1 MIKEFLIKNARFI
14 PDKLYLRLTY
24 FLCFHKPLSFKNPK
38 TLNEKIQWLK
48 INDRRPEYTKLVDKY
63 EVRKIIA
70 DKIGDEHLIP
80 LLGVWDS
87 ADEIDYESLPDQ
99 FVLKCNHDSKSIII
113 CRDKKDF
120 DFEKAKKQLNRKLK
134 TNLFW
139 FGREWPYKDVKPRII
154 AEKYMVDESGVELKD
169 YKIMCFNGKPDNVM
183 VCYNRNNGSTI
194 FKFFDLS
201 WKWLPYVRSDR
212 YADENDLPKRPK
224 GLDKMIEIAGLLSRD
239 FYFARVDLY
248 DVNGHVYFGEITLH
262 PASGFDYLN
271 IFTLADLYPMTNSAK
286 TLS

>member
-38 TLNEKIQWLK
+38 TLNEKIQWLI
-48 INDRRPEYTKLVDKY
+48 INDRRTEYTKLVDKY

-134 TNLFW
+134 TNLYW
-139 FGREWPYKDVKPRII
+139 FGREWPYKDVKPRIV

-183 VCYNRNNGSTI
+183 VCYNRSNGSTI

-201 WKWLPYVRSDR
+201 WKWLPYVISDR

-224 GLDKMIEIAGLLSRD
+224 GLDKMIEIAGLLSQD

-262 PASGFDYLN
+262 PASGFDYM
-271 IFTLADLYPMTNSAK
+271 IIETADHLLGRKLILPVD
-286 TLS
+286 

>member
-139 FGREWPYKDVKPRII
+139 FGREWPYKDVKPRIV

-183 VCYNRNNGSTI
+183 VCYNRNNGSPI

-224 GLDKMIEIAGLLSRD
+224 GLDKMIDIAGLLSRD

-262 PASGFDYLN
+262 PASGFDYL
-271 IFTLADLYPMTNSAK
+271 IIETADHLLGRKLILPVD
-286 TLS
+286 